1 MLPPDVTKLQCTK
14 IDFGWGCV
22 PDSIAGF
29 KGPTFKGR
37 GRERRKEE
45 GSGSEGRRGEGRG
58 GEGRGGEGR
67 VGERSERNGGKVP
80 RLALLRPCEHYR
92 LFSVVY

>member
-1 MLPPDVTKLQCTK
+1 MLPPDVTKLKCTK

-58 GEGRGGEGR
+58 GE
-67 VGERSERNGGKVP
+67 RSEGNGGKVP